1 MRPVFGRNL
10 PGTRQAGCPLAC
22 LLFVESNGYFC
33 ICPFIKT
40 NYSYN
45 LPKYLFE
52 MACYG
57 ILNCINRE
65 SKRNLLRKQGGAE
78 DGIIRTEY
86 REIMNS

>member
-10 PGTRQAGCPLAC
+10 PGTRRAGCPWPVCFL
-22 LLFVESNGYFC
+22 SNQTD
-33 ICPFIKT
+33 ISASVPFIKT

-65 SKRNLLRKQGGAE
+65 SKWNLLRKQGGAE